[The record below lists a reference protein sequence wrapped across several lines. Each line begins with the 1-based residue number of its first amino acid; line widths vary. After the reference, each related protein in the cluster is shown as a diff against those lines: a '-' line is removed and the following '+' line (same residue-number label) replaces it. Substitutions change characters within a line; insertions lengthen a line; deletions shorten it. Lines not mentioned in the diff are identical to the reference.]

1 MDRGLRILFLLYFLG
16 LTLSAAGA
24 FVLTGAWG
32 PPSADFVNAMSVGLF
47 LGMMAWFI
55 VALGHGYL
63 AQSRE
68 GVGGRGGSAAP
79 TRALDG
85 AEPAA
90 EAAEKK
96 GISLTIVG
104 AAFGVSYLGLGL
116 LIDAIVPYGFWVA
129 EAVIA
134 FFGVYLV
141 LVYSRAF
148 QSVERVRSID
158 VRRCDRCDID
168 CTYLPKFDAWHC
180 PRCGTIYQGTAKTTS
195 AS

>member
-1 MDRGLRILFLLYFLG
+1 MDRGLRILLLLYFLG
-16 LTLSAAGA
+16 LALSAAGA
-24 FVLTGAWG
+24 FILTGAWG
-32 PPSADFVNAMSVGLF
+32 PPSANFVNAMSVGLF

-63 AQSRE
+63 AQSPE
-68 GVGGRGGSAAP
+68 ETEEMGASTAP
-79 TRALDG
+79 TPTLAS
-85 AEPAA
+85 AEHAS
-90 EAAEKK
+90 ETGGKK

-104 AAFGVSYLGLGL
+104 AAFGASYLGLGL

-134 FFGVYLV
+134 FLGAYLA
-141 LVYSRAF
+141 LVY
-148 QSVERVRSID
+148 VRGFRTAEHVGLID
-158 VRRCDRCDID
+158 SRRCDRCDID

-180 PRCGTIYQGTAKTTS
+180 PRCGTIYEAAARTKS